1 LWRFGGEAFNRLH
14 LKGLSFNQNRVDGTA
29 MGKWE
34 SVLLKLCGFCLIGLA
49 VYFLFIGDVP
59 GATLCAAVGL
69 LLTFLARFSQFKRF
83 KGWGFEAE
91 MWEEK
96 QQEAEK
102 LVESLKGIAALTA
115 REVMLQSIKSG
126 RWGSGQRWEDHW
138 KLFEEVKAAQAGLLN
153 EDGQKEVRRLIDR
166 WFLHDMAINEFGK
179 LKEIVTRETEQA
191 RQAIRAKFGNPISDP
206 TAFGAEMQLLS
217 TLDKS
222 IGLFELAGIKPLI
235 ESIEEWWESSRKTLA
250 NYEIEIAM
258 PGEVRSKLDT
268 YKALES
274 LPEMPV
280 TKELIASADR

>member
-1 LWRFGGEAFNRLH
+1 
-14 LKGLSFNQNRVDGTA
+14 

-34 SVLLKLCGFCLIGLA
+34 SLLLKVCGFGLLGLA
-49 VYFLFIGDVP
+49 VYFLLIGDVP
-59 GATLCAAVGL
+59 EATLCAAVGL

-96 QQEAEK
+96 QHEAAK

-115 REVMLQSIKSG
+115 REIMLQSIKSG

-138 KLFEEVKAAQAGLLN
+138 RLFEEVKAAQAGLLS
-153 EDGQKEVRRLIDR
+153 EEGQKEIRRSIDR
-166 WFLHDMAINEFGK
+166 WFLHDMSINEFGK
-179 LKEIVTRETEQA
+179 LKEIVTKEAERA
-191 RQAIRAKFGNPISDP
+191 RKFISAKYGNPASDP
-206 TAFGAEMQLLS
+206 TAFGQEMQLLS

-222 IGLFELAGIKPLI
+222 MGLFELAGMRPLI
-235 ESIEEWWESSRKTLA
+235 DSIEEWWKNAYTTLA
-250 NYEIEIAM
+250 KFEIEIEM

>member
-1 LWRFGGEAFNRLH
+1 
-14 LKGLSFNQNRVDGTA
+14 
-29 MGKWE
+29 M
-34 SVLLKLCGFCLIGLA
+34 
-49 VYFLFIGDVP
+49 YFLFIGNVP
-59 GATLCAAVGL
+59 GATLCATVGL

-126 RWGSGQRWEDHW
+126 RWGSGKRWEDHW
-138 KLFEEVKAAQAGLLN
+138 KLFEEVKAAQAGLLD
-153 EDGQKEVRRLIDR
+153 EDGQRKVRRSIDR
-166 WFLHDMAINEFGK
+166 WFLHDMAITEFGK
-179 LKEIVTRETEQA
+179 LKEIVTKEVEQA
-191 RQAIRAKFGNPISDP
+191 RQEIRVKFGNPVSDP
-206 TAFGAEMQLLS
+206 MAFEAEMQLLS

-222 IGLFELAGIKPLI
+222 IGLFELAGTEPLI
-235 ESIEEWWESSRKTLA
+235 ESIEKWWESARKTLA
-250 NYEIEIAM
+250 NFGIDVAM
-258 PGEVRSKLDT
+258 PSEVRSRLDT

-280 TKELIASADR
+280 TKELIAAGVSGTLCI

>member
-1 LWRFGGEAFNRLH
+1 
-14 LKGLSFNQNRVDGTA
+14 

-34 SVLLKLCGFCLIGLA
+34 SLLLKVCGFGLICLA
-49 VYFLFIGDVP
+49 VYFLFIGNVP

-126 RWGSGQRWEDHW
+126 RWGSGKRWEDHW
-138 KLFEEVKAAQAGLLN
+138 KLFEEVKSAQAGLLS
-153 EDGQKEVRRLIDR
+153 EEGKKEVRRLIDR

-179 LKEIVTRETEQA
+179 LKEIVNKETERA
-191 RQAIRAKFGNPISDP
+191 RQVIRAKFGNPVSDP
-206 TAFGAEMQLLS
+206 AAFAAEMQVLS

-222 IGLFELAGIKPLI
+222 IGLFELAGTKPLI
-235 ESIEEWWESSRKTLA
+235 ESIDAWWEDAHTKLA
-250 NYEIEIAM
+250 SYEIVIAM
-258 PGEVRSKLDT
+258 PGEIRSRLDT